1 MLLSL
6 SHPVQGDVCGGGG
19 GGEGGQ
25 SEVLSAMQRGAGG
38 CGVTWELGHCCH
50 RGTWLLRLEVV
61 CMGGGG
67 GRAAHRP
74 PGMGGVVPEAVGLR
88 GLLGFR
94 SPLCYGC

>member
-1 MLLSL
+1 MLPSL
-6 SHPVQGDVCGGGG
+6 LHPVQGDVCVGG

-50 RGTWLLRLEVV
+50 RGTWLLRSEVV

-67 GRAAHRP
+67 AGCTPSSWDGGGLFLRP
-74 PGMGGVVPEAVGLR
+74 
-88 GLLGFR
+88 
-94 SPLCYGC
+94 

>member
-1 MLLSL
+1 M
-6 SHPVQGDVCGGGG
+6 CGG

-50 RGTWLLRLEVV
+50 RGTWLLRSEVV

-67 GRAAHRP
+67 GLHTVLL
-74 PGMGGVVPEAVGLR
+74 GWGGVVPEAVGLR
-88 GLLGFR
+88 GLPGFR